1 MSNEE
6 IIFSRLSAKYVQRA
20 DERQKAMGLQYTT
33 AETHDLARFISDL
46 IDDLDESCK
55 HGFADWRNCATYVI
69 REKMYAASVDRNPE
83 GGDADAASSQSD
95 ESAVGNAET
104 PTLYRSVSRD

>member
-33 AETHDLARFISDL
+33 AETHDLACFISDL

-55 HGFADWRNCATYVI
+55 HGFADWRNCATCVI

-83 GGDADAASSQSD
+83 GGDGTAPSRSD
-95 ESAVGNAET
+95 GRAVGKAET
-104 PTLYRSVSRD
+104 PTLYRPVSRD